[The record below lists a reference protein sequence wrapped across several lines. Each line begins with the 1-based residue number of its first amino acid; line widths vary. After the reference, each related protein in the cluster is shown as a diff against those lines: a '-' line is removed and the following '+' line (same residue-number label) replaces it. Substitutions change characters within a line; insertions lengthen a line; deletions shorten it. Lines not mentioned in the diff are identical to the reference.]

1 MNVHVDTVCDKCNYK
16 KSKYEN
22 PPPPKLVIVPFC
34 MYVFQYGLGWSMI
47 HDPLWQYRT
56 SVGDDEQLRRYDA
69 FGASGP
75 LLIAMKIFLP

>member
-22 PPPPKLVIVPFC
+22 PPPKLVIVPFC

-47 HDPLWQYRT
+47 HDPDITVW
-56 SVGDDEQLRRYDA
+56 RREVRHYLHTC
-69 FGASGP
+69 SGC
-75 LLIAMKIFLP
+75 F

>member
-1 MNVHVDTVCDKCNYK
+1 MFMWILYAINAIIKRASTKI
-16 KSKYEN
+16 
-22 PPPPKLVIVPFC
+22 PPLKLVIVPFC